1 MASLKSCLDAYP
13 KFSQFHE
20 NCVNNV
26 AELNKKGLDQLLI
39 APIQRIPRY
48 VLLLREA
55 LKYINDIS
63 SLEKLRSISAEIE
76 KVVQFLN
83 MTKHKSE
90 QTEMLFTIQRKV
102 NYFPPDF
109 LRAERNFLTKIA
121 CFMVDPVEGKISK
134 IRLTIYLC
142 NDMLIFAKKRSS
154 ISGHITHDFVLATKI
169 KDIQINSTRSKKG
182 ESKFN
187 KTIMWVV
194 YNFILFS

>member
-1 MASLKSCLDAYP
+1 MASLKSCLEIYP
-13 KFSQFHE
+13 KFFQFHE
-20 NCVNNV
+20 NCVNTAV
-26 AELNKKGLDQLLI
+26 ELNKKGLDQLLI

-55 LKYINDIS
+55 SKYISDSASAETLKNIS
-63 SLEKLRSISAEIE
+63 TEIE
-76 KVVQFLN
+76 KVVQFMN

-121 CFMVDPVEGKISK
+121 CFMVDPVDGKVSK
-134 IRLTIYLC
+134 IRLTVYLC

-154 ISGHITHDFVLATKI
+154 ISGPITHDFVLATNI
-169 KDIQINSTRSKKG
+169 KDIQMNSARSKKG
-182 ESKFN
+182 ESKR
-187 KTIMWVV
+187 
-194 YNFILFS
+194 FIINISFH